1 MNNTNKKVYL
11 DQKDNYSKNFGIAF
25 RTSTIFYFKKT
36 DNFSTTINYMNYWLI
51 KKSMDVAVIASLRD
65 MQGNLLLRE
74 QVFFEKG
81 RVVNYS
87 PEIEEDTFEGS
98 LEMEGIGN
106 GNLGIPFAA
115 MLVIYDAEV
124 SISMVHGYTRTYST
138 HEVEEGKTITFGEE
152 AGLVTRDS
160 NEIRSFFIGHNGIYE
175 QEEQEITLWLTNHE
189 NKTLESKFILSK
201 LNKYETFKIYPRDH
215 FDDIV
220 SFLDGEIGN
229 CAINYELNG
238 GFTRLVV
245 GNETIDQKEFQVLHS
260 NFNYGRHNPG
270 YVEDEPGYFS
280 FPYIESHDKQFV
292 HMDSFSAKGKY
303 IITNS
308 EGEKF
313 SFEPGQRVDI
323 PMKSEVLKIERLD
336 GNLPARVNL
345 VFSSFLKD
353 SKCKLSMESARGFYH
368 SQRPP
373 KYRLWMVAAL
383 GKRFRSKLIIHSI
396 TDFYGPVGDSELSI
410 SLYRENTLDIVTK
423 TFKGEEI
430 TQFEKGVYVDQIFQE
445 ESNCADNEIGQL
457 WIEGSSYGGHQAFTT
472 IEKENGS
479 ASIEHNY

>member
-1 MNNTNKKVYL
+1 MNNINKKVYL
-11 DQKDNYSKNFGIAF
+11 DQKDNYAKNFGIAY
-25 RTSTIFYFKKT
+25 RTSTIFYYKKT
-36 DNFSTTINYMNYWLI
+36 ENFSTIINYMNYWPI
-51 KKSMDVAVIASLRD
+51 KKSMEVAVIASLRD

-74 QVFFEKG
+74 QVSFDKG
-81 RVVNYS
+81 QVVNYS
-87 PEIEEDTFEGS
+87 PEIIEDSFEGS
-98 LEMEGIGN
+98 LEMEAIAA

-124 SISMVHGYTRTYST
+124 SVSMVHGYTRTYST

-152 AGLVTRDS
+152 AGLVVRD
-160 NEIRSFFIGHNGIYE
+160 NHEVRSFLIGHNGIYE
-175 QEEQEITLWLTNHE
+175 QEQQEITLWITNHK
-189 NKTLESKFILSK
+189 NITLESKFILSK

-215 FDDIV
+215 FDNII
-220 SFLDGEIGN
+220 SFLDGDIGN
-229 CAINYELNG
+229 CSINFELNG

-245 GNETIDQKEFQVLHS
+245 GNETIDEKEFQVLHS

-270 YVEDEPGYFS
+270 YVDDEPGYFS
-280 FPYIESHDKQFV
+280 FPYSEDHEKQFV

-303 IITNS
+303 LLTS
-308 EGEKF
+308 SGGEEY

-336 GNLPARVNL
+336 GNLPARVNI

-353 SKCKLSMESARGFYH
+353 SKCKLGMESARGFYH
-368 SQRPP
+368 SKRPP
-373 KYRLWMVAAL
+373 KYRLWMVAAI

-396 TDFYGPVGDSELSI
+396 IDHYGPVGDSELSI
-410 SLYRENTLDIVTK
+410 TLYKENTFNTVTK
-423 TFKGEEI
+423 VFKLDEI
-430 TQFEKGVYVDQIFQE
+430 TQFEKGIYVDEVFPE
-445 ESNCADNEIGQL
+445 ECNSSDNEIGQL
-457 WIEGSSYGGHQAFTT
+457 WIQSSSYGGHQAFTT